1 MRPQERIIADVGV
14 LSLAQGN
21 TDLVPTGSLNFL
33 ASLLPLF
40 PGFRRWKTVL
50 LVEIFT
56 IGHAGR
62 NRVPRQSHPTPLD
75 LTRITR
81 QIVPATQLFPEIFH
95 EIERFERLVV

>member
-1 MRPQERIIADVGV
+1 MRPQDGIVARVGV

-21 TDLVPTGSLNFL
+21 ADLVAACSLNFL
-33 ASLLPLF
+33 ASLLPFF
-40 PGFRRWKTVL
+40 PGFRRWKAVL

-56 IGHAGR
+56 IGHAGW
-62 NRVPRQSHPTPLD
+62 NVVLRQSDPTSLD

-81 QIVPATQLFPEIFH
+81 EIVPATQLFPEIFH